1 MSHSTA
7 PLHVRE
13 MFSLDDP
20 QLRAFAMRCKDIL
33 GLSELFVVSTCNRT
47 EIYYLSEQDFSID
60 LLKVLSA
67 EKGLLDHSLYIPF
80 FEQFEGKNA
89 VKRLFEVSAGLH
101 SKVVGDLQIPN
112 QIKQSYQAI
121 ADVDLA
127 GPFMHRLLHSVF
139 FTNKRIAQETSF
151 RDGAA
156 SVTYISVSL
165 AQELLANKPNA
176 KIIVL
181 GLGEIGI
188 DICKYLKDSE
198 FTNITLINRT
208 LAKAE
213 RIAQENGFK
222 VASIENLETEI
233 STADFVISSA
243 RSESPLITKHQL
255 IKAPKLGFKYLID
268 LSVPRSIED
277 DIETVPGVILY
288 NIDTLQAKADQ
299 AMADRLAAIPAVNS
313 IIAETVESF
322 ADWSKDAMVS
332 PTILKLKNS
341 LEQIRK
347 EELARYLKNLSE
359 VEAEK
364 VDKITQS
371 IIQKIIKMPV
381 LQLKAACR
389 RGEAENMI
397 EAINELF
404 DLEKVKDSLNA
415 EE

>member
-13 MFSLDDP
+13 MFSLDDA
-20 QLRAFAMRCKDIL
+20 QLRAFALRVKDLL
-33 GLSELFVVSTCNRT
+33 GLTELFVVSTCNRT
-47 EIYYLSEQDFSID
+47 EIYYTSTTDLSIE
-60 LLKVLSA
+60 LLKILSS
-67 EKGLLDHSLYIPF
+67 EKGLMDHSLYIPF

-121 ADVDLA
+121 ADVDMA

-165 AQELLANKPNA
+165 ATELLANKPNA
-176 KIIVL
+176 KIVVL
-181 GLGEIGI
+181 GLGEIGT
-188 DICKYLKDSE
+188 DVCKYLQDSD
-198 FTNITLINRT
+198 FTNITVINRT
-208 LAKAE
+208 LSKAE
-213 RIAQENGFK
+213 KIAEDYGFR
-222 VASIENLETEI
+222 VANIDALSTEI
-233 STADFVISSA
+233 QDADFIISSA
-243 RSESPLITKHQL
+243 RCETPLITKEQL
-255 IKAPKLGFKYLID
+255 RITPLLGFKYLID
-268 LSVPRSIED
+268 LSVPRSVEE

-299 AMADRLAAIPAVNS
+299 ALADRLAAIPSVNA

-322 ADWSKDAMVS
+322 SDWSKDAMVS
-332 PTILKLKNS
+332 PTIHKLKNS

-359 VEAEK
+359 AEAEK

-381 LQLKAACR
+381 VQLKAACR

-404 DLEKVKDSLNA
+404 DLEKVKDQLDS
-415 EE
+415 